1 LHPLVKKL
9 AGQTVIY
16 GFSTIIGRL
25 LNYLLVPLYTRI
37 FHPAEYGIVTELY
50 AYTSFLNVLF
60 TYGMETAYFRYAT
73 LQSDKKKVFDTAFI
87 SILISSIGFVL
98 FFVFFA
104 QPIATF
110 LKYPDHANYILW
122 FAFVWG
128 LDALCAIPFARLRQE
143 NRPIKYATIKLINIG
158 VNIFLNLF
166 YLIFCPMVLSNNE
179 LASFRPFVN
188 FVFNPHIRI
197 GYVFIANLVSSA
209 ITLLLLLPYIIRK
222 KYFFD
227 NALWRRML
235 EYALPLLI
243 VGLAGMINETFD
255 RILLKFRLPLPP
267 QQAMEQVGIYG
278 ACYKLSLL
286 MTMFVMAFKMAAEPF
301 FFSVSHQ
308 KDAKIIYQ
316 KTMNFFIIVC
326 CVIFLFVML
335 FMNIFKYIVGTEY
348 YSGLKIVPI
357 LLMANMCLGIY
368 YNLTIWYKLTNR
380 TSWGAYISIFGAAV
394 TLAINFY
401 FIPTLGYMA
410 SAWATFYC
418 YSSMMVVSYL
428 SGQYFFH
435 VPYDL
440 KRFFI
445 YVGTALLLFFI
456 SQKIIAEWQLSTI
469 ADATANCFLLLIF
482 IVEIFLLERKTTFS
496 FSKPG

>member
-1 LHPLVKKL
+1 MHPLVKKL

-73 LQSDKKKVFDTAFI
+73 LQNDKRRVFDTAFI
-87 SILISSIGFVL
+87 SILFSSIGFVL

-104 QPIATF
+104 HPIATF
-110 LKYPDHANYILW
+110 LKYPEHANYILL

-128 LDALCAIPFARLRQE
+128 IDALCAIPFARLRQE
-143 NRPIKYATIKLINIG
+143 NRPVRYAAIKLTNIG
-158 VNIFLNLF
+158 VNISLNLF
-166 YLIFCPMVLSNNE
+166 YLVVCPLVLEKSE
-179 LASFRPFVN
+179 FAIFRPFVN
-188 FVFNPHIRI
+188 LVYDPRLGI
-197 GYVFIANLVSSA
+197 GYVFIANLAASA
-209 ITLLLLLPYIIRK
+209 IALALLLPHMIHK
-222 KYFFD
+222 KYIFD
-227 NALWRRML
+227 NALWRRMMV
-235 EYALPLLI
+235 YALPLLI

-255 RILLKFRLPLPP
+255 RILLKIRLPLPP
-267 QQAMEQVGIYG
+267 HEAMAQVGIYG

-286 MTMFVMAFKMAAEPF
+286 MTLFVMAFKMAAEPF
-301 FFSVSHQ
+301 FFNVSHQ
-308 KDAKIIYQ
+308 EDAKIIYR
-316 KTMNFFIIVC
+316 KTMNFFVIVC
-326 CVIFLFVML
+326 CVIFLLVML
-335 FMNIFKYIVGTEY
+335 FMNIFKYFIGTEY
-348 YSGLKIVPI
+348 YSGLRIVPI

-380 TSWGAYISIFGAAV
+380 TNWGAYISVFGAVV

-401 FIPTLGYMA
+401 FIPKLGYMA

-445 YVGTALLLFFI
+445 YAGSALLIFFFSQKINAQWQLAAAAESLVSGFLLLLFL
-456 SQKIIAEWQLSTI
+456 AE
-469 ADATANCFLLLIF
+469 IF
-482 IVEIFLLERKTTFS
+482 ILERRTKFS
-496 FSKPG
+496 FLKPG